1 MDDKPEKMKSR
12 HNQRIAA
19 VEILY
24 GMDLRGDDEF
34 IPTDD
39 DFTNELVAGVTKY
52 RTTIDG
58 HIESQL
64 ERWTLKRVSYVD
76 RAILRVA
83 TYEMYGLNTPGEI
96 AINEALELTRRFT
109 DEGDN
114 KSVRF
119 NNAVLDKIK
128 KSLKK

>member
-1 MDDKPEKMKSR
+1 MEDKQKQSKSR

-19 VEILY
+19 IEILY
-24 GMDLRGDDEF
+24 GMDLRGDEALTPTEDEF
-34 IPTDD
+34 
-39 DFTNELVAGVTKY
+39 TNALVEGVTKY
-52 RTTIDG
+52 RSTIDG
-58 HIESQL
+58 HIEPQL
-64 ERWTLKRVSYVD
+64 ERWTLKRLSFVD

-83 TYEMYGLNTPGEI
+83 TYEMYGLNTPAEI

-114 KSVRF
+114 KAVHF

-128 KSLKK
+128 RALKK